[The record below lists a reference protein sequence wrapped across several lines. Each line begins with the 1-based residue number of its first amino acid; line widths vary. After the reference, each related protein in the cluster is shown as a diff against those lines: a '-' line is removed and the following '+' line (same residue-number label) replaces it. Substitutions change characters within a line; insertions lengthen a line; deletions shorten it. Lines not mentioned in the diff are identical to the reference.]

1 MTKTISGSFRGT
13 STDLSHIW
21 QSIAQ
26 NVFENVKTNTYVKEN
41 GLYNLLIMECV
52 FREGFSKVSG
62 TGSKGCRRFKPTI
75 TSNGL
80 CYTFNGE
87 SLSKMWRP
95 SEVTE
100 TFDQIFPYFTTNKET
115 FGGSGAVQGKL
126 RINSSPQITNLHF

>member
-1 MTKTISGSFRGT
+1 MNC
-13 STDLSHIW
+13 
-21 QSIAQ
+21 A
-26 NVFENVKTNTYVKEN
+26 
-41 GLYNLLIMECV
+41 
-52 FREGFSKVSG
+52 FREGLSKVSG
-62 TGSKGCRRFKPTI
+62 TGSKGCTQFKPTI

-126 RINSSPQITNLHF
+126 RINSSPQFTNLHF

>member
-1 MTKTISGSFRGT
+1 M
-13 STDLSHIW
+13 SHIW
-21 QSIAQ
+21 QSIAKT
-26 NVFENVKTNTYVKEN
+26 VFENIKTDTYVKEN
-41 GLYNLLIMECV
+41 GLYNMLIMKCA

-87 SLSKMWRP
+87 SLSKIWRP
-95 SEVTE
+95 SEVME
-100 TFDQIFPYFTTNKET
+100 TFDQIFPSFTTEKET